1 MTVDTHA
8 IAAALLRPLS
18 GSDKDTAI
26 GLGTAPPTNA
36 MTGSKGLYGAYA
48 EAYRRAAAERDILPR
63 QMQSITWE
71 AIRGL
76 YSPVEK
82 RTPSFR
88 QAVNDAWARHG
99 SGEWTQQQVQQ
110 HLMTNPETGASRI
123 RPPSWHTG
131 SAIEEP
137 ED

>member
-18 GSDKDTAI
+18 GSDKDTSI

-36 MTGSKGLYGAYA
+36 MTGAKGLYGAYA
-48 EAYRRAAAERDILPR
+48 EAYRRAAAERGILPR

-76 YSPVEK
+76 YCPAEK
-82 RTPSFR
+82 RSAAFR
-88 QAVNDAWARHG
+88 QGINDAWARHR
-99 SGEWTQQQVQQ
+99 
-110 HLMTNPETGASRI
+110 TGNGRSNR
-123 RPPSWHTG
+123 SSST
-131 SAIEEP
+131 
-137 ED
+137 